1 MIQKYIFKDI
11 SIRKN
16 TMLKVKN
23 LTFDLIK
30 KLIILITR

>member
-16 TMLKVKN
+16 TMLKVKY
-23 LTFDLIK
+23 LTFDSIK
-30 KLIILITR
+30 KLIFLIT